1 MKSYIKIVKAMFSG
15 NKRVLAEAFSVMVIL
30 LALEMTIPVCVNKMI
45 DSLAVENGI
54 VTFLGGIFLF
64 ACAYGSVC
72 FLSALNTKLYIRI
85 GNQLLWNMRE
95 QIYKVLWY
103 SGYME
108 NVQKK
113 KDKFKFVLSNQ
124 AYTAFAIA
132 VIYSIGGFT
141 NLLSMI
147 AFLVIVFLYSVP
159 VGMTLII
166 CIFVTLVVSF
176 FTGKKI
182 LEGYETCNVMQ
193 EKDTSQIYE
202 TVDMVEVTRSN
213 GLEDYYLKKN
223 KMIHDN
229 FLHLLETAES
239 RSAFCE
245 TVESSLHSL
254 IYIVVAGVLLLS
266 TNFNGGTLVTI
277 LFLTNL
283 LLEVSQRVQRQLQ
296 VIIKN
301 IPVFDNVVELMEIP
315 LESGR
320 KLEKVENITFENVS
334 FQIEE
339 RSIFKNLNFSV
350 QEGQNILIQGENGS
364 GKSSLLNLLVGIV
377 KYKKGSILFEGRE
390 FKKLK
395 DRELLQEIGI
405 VFQNPQNQFIT
416 YKVID
421 ELLFTLNRV
430 YKNQS
435 EKNIERAENLLR
447 EFNLYEYKNFSPYS
461 LSQGQQR
468 KLAVLSMLCGNQ
480 KVLLCDEPTYGQD
493 NKTSREI
500 MEFLSKKSKE
510 GLSIILVSHDINLVV
525 EYSDCIYE
533 FKDKEMRRV
542 EYI

>member
-45 DSLAVENGI
+45 NGLAVENGI
-54 VTFLGGIFLF
+54 VTFLGGIILF

-124 AYTAFAIA
+124 AYAAFAIA

-202 TVDMVEVTRSN
+202 TVDMVAFGLVPASREVAQVVGVVNVIFHPAVGFEREQPGVHVANHLAPLVRKPDDAQPLSVRMGIFAQEGEDRAEVALADGLHVTDALAAVDLEADHQEAVDHGPGTVVHRLPAVHVGEGEVAVADARGHGIALDGLFILEAHGFEFNHGRCNSFFLRGNSIAGQGRGSPAGGSPRPPPPVSPARRRTGSCRRSSRP
-213 GLEDYYLKKN
+213 GTPRPSSPT
-223 KMIHDN
+223 I
-229 FLHLLETAES
+229 AVAAV
-239 RSAFCE
+239 RSA
-245 TVESSLHSL
+245 
-254 IYIVVAGVLLLS
+254 
-266 TNFNGGTLVTI
+266 
-277 LFLTNL
+277 
-283 LLEVSQRVQRQLQ
+283 R
-296 VIIKN
+296 
-301 IPVFDNVVELMEIP
+301 
-315 LESGR
+315 
-320 KLEKVENITFENVS
+320 
-334 FQIEE
+334 
-339 RSIFKNLNFSV
+339 
-350 QEGQNILIQGENGS
+350 
-364 GKSSLLNLLVGIV
+364 
-377 KYKKGSILFEGRE
+377 
-390 FKKLK
+390 
-395 DRELLQEIGI
+395 
-405 VFQNPQNQFIT
+405 
-416 YKVID
+416 
-421 ELLFTLNRV
+421 
-430 YKNQS
+430 
-435 EKNIERAENLLR
+435 RAR
-447 EFNLYEYKNFSPYS
+447 M
-461 LSQGQQR
+461 R
-468 KLAVLSMLCGNQ
+468 
-480 KVLLCDEPTYGQD
+480 
-493 NKTSREI
+493 NKAP
-500 MEFLSKKSKE
+500 
-510 GLSIILVSHDINLVV
+510 G
-525 EYSDCIYE
+525 CP
-533 FKDKEMRRV
+533 
-542 EYI
+542 

>member
-45 DSLAVENGI
+45 NGLAVENGI

-64 ACAYGSVC
+64 ACAYGIVC

-245 TVESSLHSL
+245 TVESSLH
-254 IYIVVAGVLLLS
+254 
-266 TNFNGGTLVTI
+266 
-277 LFLTNL
+277 L

-350 QEGQNILIQGENGS
+350 QEGQKPTGGTIYINGISVEAYDCKTFYKEICYISQEEMLLNESVEDYLRYAAHADLKADNIEQMRRKVKLRPEIKNIEENGATLS
-364 GKSSLLNLLVGIV
+364 GGEKKKLLMLKWLLNPSTSFV
-377 KYKKGSILFEGRE
+377 ILDEIDAGLDDE
-390 FKKLK
+390 TKVVLKELEKELLK
-395 DRELLQEIGI
+395 DRKKI
-405 VFQNPQNQFIT
+405 VMKISH
-416 YKVID
+416 ID
-421 ELLFTLNRV
+421 EDMDG
-430 YKNQS
+430 YDQ
-435 EKNIERAENLLR
+435 
-447 EFNLYEYKNFSPYS
+447 
-461 LSQGQQR
+461 
-468 KLAVLSMLCGNQ
+468 
-480 KVLLCDEPTYGQD
+480 
-493 NKTSREI
+493 
-500 MEFLSKKSKE
+500 
-510 GLSIILVSHDINLVV
+510 IIRL
-525 EYSDCIYE
+525 
-533 FKDKEMRRV
+533 
-542 EYI
+542 

>member
-45 DSLAVENGI
+45 NGLAVENGI

-64 ACAYGSVC
+64 ACAYGIVC

-166 CIFVTLVVSF
+166 CIFVTFVVSF

-254 IYIVVAGVLLLS
+254 IYIVVAGVLLLN

-301 IPVFDNVVELMEIP
+301 IPVFDNVVELMKIP

-364 GKSSLLNLLVGIV
+364 GKSSLLKMILGFYKPTGGTIYINGISVEAYDCKTFYKEICYISQEEMLLNESVEDYLRYAAHADLKADNIEQMRRKV
-377 KYKKGSILFEGRE
+377 KLRPEIKNIEENGATLSGGEKKKLLMLKWLLNPSTSFVILDEIDAGLDDE
-390 FKKLK
+390 TKVVLKELEKELLK
-395 DRELLQEIGI
+395 DRKKI
-405 VFQNPQNQFIT
+405 VMKISH
-416 YKVID
+416 ID
-421 ELLFTLNRV
+421 EDMDG
-430 YKNQS
+430 YDQ
-435 EKNIERAENLLR
+435 
-447 EFNLYEYKNFSPYS
+447 
-461 LSQGQQR
+461 
-468 KLAVLSMLCGNQ
+468 
-480 KVLLCDEPTYGQD
+480 
-493 NKTSREI
+493 
-500 MEFLSKKSKE
+500 
-510 GLSIILVSHDINLVV
+510 IIRL
-525 EYSDCIYE
+525 
-533 FKDKEMRRV
+533 
-542 EYI
+542 

>member
-1 MKSYIKIVKAMFSG
+1 M
-15 NKRVLAEAFSVMVIL
+15 L
-30 LALEMTIPVCVNKMI
+30 
-45 DSLAVENGI
+45 
-54 VTFLGGIFLF
+54 
-64 ACAYGSVC
+64 
-72 FLSALNTKLYIRI
+72 
-85 GNQLLWNMRE
+85 
-95 QIYKVLWY
+95 
-103 SGYME
+103 
-108 NVQKK
+108 
-113 KDKFKFVLSNQ
+113 
-124 AYTAFAIA
+124 
-132 VIYSIGGFT
+132 
-141 NLLSMI
+141 

-166 CIFVTLVVSF
+166 CIFVTFVVSF

-254 IYIVVAGVLLLS
+254 IYIVVAGVLLLN

-301 IPVFDNVVELMEIP
+301 IPVFDNVVELMKIP

-364 GKSSLLNLLVGIV
+364 GKSSLLKMILGFYKPTGGTIYINGISVEAYDCKTFYKEICYISQEEMLLNESVEDYLRYAAHADLKADNIEQMRRKV
-377 KYKKGSILFEGRE
+377 KLRPEIKNIEENGATLSGGEKKKLLMLKWLLNPSTSFVILDEIDAGLDDE
-390 FKKLK
+390 TKVVLKELEKELLK
-395 DRELLQEIGI
+395 DRKKI
-405 VFQNPQNQFIT
+405 VMKISH
-416 YKVID
+416 ID
-421 ELLFTLNRV
+421 EDMDG
-430 YKNQS
+430 YDQ
-435 EKNIERAENLLR
+435 
-447 EFNLYEYKNFSPYS
+447 
-461 LSQGQQR
+461 
-468 KLAVLSMLCGNQ
+468 
-480 KVLLCDEPTYGQD
+480 
-493 NKTSREI
+493 
-500 MEFLSKKSKE
+500 
-510 GLSIILVSHDINLVV
+510 IIRL
-525 EYSDCIYE
+525 
-533 FKDKEMRRV
+533 
-542 EYI
+542 